1 MSAGLIE
8 DGSPTHRTKAP
19 EKANKTHIGNRTVEW
34 RPALG
39 RRGTPVHKKEPV
51 PMFARST
58 TYLVVTFLAL
68 VVTAPVSAQGLPG
81 WAEPSG
87 GSEPRESRFHE
98 REFQR
103 ERPGRE
109 LSRSRQ
115 RPLGPGYQ
123 TDPLGPR
130 RDFVLFGCS
139 SYCDFGDILGTSPE
153 CQACIDCNVSGQC
166 IDFCLANPGSAVCED
181 QCGPGSDSPNCP
193 DQVPVDDYL
202 PLLALAGI
210 AFGVIRLRS

>member
-39 RRGTPVHKKEPV
+39 RRRTSVHKKRPI
-51 PMFARST
+51 PMFARSI

-68 VVTAPVSAQGLPG
+68 VVTAPVSARGLPG

-98 REFQR
+98 REVQR
-103 ERPGRE
+103 ERTERE
-109 LSRSRQ
+109 LSCSRQ

-123 TDPLGPR
+123 TDPLGPVTNNR
-130 RDFVLFGCS
+130 EDPGACIGAPDFWQCIACNWGDNCD
-139 SYCDFGDILGTSPE
+139 SYCQSYPNAD
-153 CQACIDCNVSGQC
+153 
-166 IDFCLANPGSAVCED
+166 VCENYT
-181 QCGPGSDSPNCP
+181 PLK
-193 DQVPVDDYL
+193 VPVDDYL
-202 PLLALAGI
+202 PLLMLAGI
-210 AFGVIRLRS
+210 AYAALRLRQ